1 MAEPIIIAG
10 AGQAGAKAA
19 ETLRRSGYDGDLVL
33 IGDEPHEPYQRPP
46 LSKKFLSGAIDAAQL
61 WLYGPGFAN
70 ELSIEFLKGERV
82 TAIDRAAK
90 RVALASGRSIPY
102 AKLLI
107 ATGTR
112 PRILPLPGA
121 DLDGVHVLRSIADV
135 EAMQAEL
142 QTPKHVTIIG
152 GGYIGLETA
161 AMLRQM
167 GHDATVI
174 EAQPRLLQRVAGPE
188 ISEFFRAL
196 HTGRGVNLRLGAGV
210 KAITGT
216 GRVDGVETSE
226 GRIAAD
232 IVLVAA
238 GSVANDELARDAG
251 LAAQDGIIVDSQC
264 RAGEDIYAAGDCTRF
279 FSQRYGRSI
288 RLESVQNAT
297 DQARA
302 AAAAMLGGSETYDP
316 VPWFWSDQ
324 YDIKLQIAGLNQG
337 YDRTEITGDPAS
349 GSFSLAYFAG
359 DRLLCVDAIN
369 APRAHMM
376 ARRELA
382 AASALRG

>member
-1 MAEPIIIAG
+1 MAEPIVIVG

-19 ETLRRSGYDGDLVL
+19 ETLRRSGYAGDLVL

-61 WLYGPGFAN
+61 WLYGPTFAD
-70 ELSIEFLKGERV
+70 ELGLDFIKNDRV
-82 TAIDRAAK
+82 TSIDRAAK
-90 RVALASGRSIPY
+90 RIASKSGRSLPY
-102 AKLLI
+102 SQLLL

-112 PRILPLPGA
+112 PRVLPLPGA
-121 DLDGVHVLRSIADV
+121 DLKGVHVLRSIADV
-135 EAMQAEL
+135 EAMQAGL
-142 QTPKHVTIIG
+142 KSPRRIAIIG

-167 GHDATVI
+167 GHEATVI
-174 EAQPRLLQRVAGPE
+174 EAQQRLLQRVAGPE

-196 HTGRGVNLRLGAGV
+196 HARNGVGIHLGAAV

-216 GRVDGVETSE
+216 DHVDGVETSA
-226 GRIAAD
+226 GRIPAD
-232 IVLVAA
+232 MVLIAA
-238 GSVANDELARDAG
+238 GSIANDELARAAG
-251 LAAQDGIIVDSQC
+251 LESADGIVVDGQC
-264 RAGEDIYAAGDCTRF
+264 RAAEDIYAAGDCTRF

-302 AAAAMLGGSETYDP
+302 AAAAMLGATEIYDP

-337 YDRTEITGDPAS
+337 YDRIETTGDPGS
-349 GSFSLAYFAG
+349 GSFSLAYFQG
-359 DRLLCVDAIN
+359 DRLLCVDAVN
-369 APRAHMM
+369 SPRAHMT
-376 ARRELA
+376 ARRQLA
-382 AASALRG
+382 GVTPRA

>member
-1 MAEPIIIAG
+1 MAEPIVIVG

-19 ETLRRSGYDGDLVL
+19 ETLRRSGYDGALVL
-33 IGDEPHEPYQRPP
+33 MGVVGVVGYQRPP

-61 WLYGPGFAN
+61 RLYGPGFAN
-70 ELSIEFLKGERV
+70 ELDLEFVKNERV
-82 TAIDRAAK
+82 TAIDRSAK
-90 RVALASGRSIPY
+90 RITSASGRIVPY
-102 AKLLI
+102 SKLLL

-121 DLDGVHVLRSIADV
+121 DLKGVHVLRSIADV

-142 QTPKHVTIIG
+142 HSPKHVAIIG

-161 AMLRQM
+161 AMLRLM

-174 EAQPRLLQRVAGPE
+174 EAQRRLLQRVAGPE
-188 ISEFFRAL
+188 ISDFFRTL
-196 HTGRGVNLRLGAGV
+196 HIKNGVRIRLGAGV

-216 GRVDGVETSE
+216 GHVDGVETSD
-226 GRIAAD
+226 GRVPAEL
-232 IVLVAA
+232 VLVAA
-238 GSVANDELARDAG
+238 GSVANDELARAAG
-251 LAAQDGIIVDSQC
+251 LETADGIIVDGQC
-264 RAGEDIYAAGDCTRF
+264 RAGDDVFAAGDCTRF
-279 FSQRYGRSI
+279 FSPRYGRSI

-302 AAAAMLGGSETYDP
+302 AAAAMLGITEVYDP

-337 YDRTEITGDPAS
+337 YDRTETTGDPDA
-349 GSFSLAYFAG
+349 GSFSLAYFSG
-359 DRLLCVDAIN
+359 NRLLCVDAIN
-369 APRAHMM
+369 APRAHMT
-376 ARRELA
+376 ARRQL
-382 AASALRG
+382 ASATMRA